1 LYDVQRRLIVADG
14 KYRLLVGTPLD
25 FSQKVREFLI
35 GSQWVAFFFVYFF
48 GAPRIAG
55 DRPFFYRSTGRSS
68 RRATS
73 SGVEGIL
80 AKHLTRASRA
90 RKRRSGG
97 VYHAVYRDILLDQST
112 LTR

>member
-1 LYDVQRRLIVADG
+1 LYDVQRRFIVADG
-14 KYRLLVGTPLD
+14 KYRLLVGAPLD
-25 FSQKVREFLI
+25 FSQKVREFFI
-35 GSQWVAFFFVYFF
+35 GSQWVAFFFVYFLVRLF
-48 GAPRIAG
+48 TG